1 MSKKTLKKLTIV
13 AIATILA
20 SCANSEEKVESVDS
34 DSNPGFVDK
43 ISKSSNDFSV
53 EPMTLDEFAN
63 SRDDIV
69 FDTYTQNADNVWYY
83 AQFPRK
89 DGDGKAFAMYK
100 SSNKPLV
107 RDEYLAIVTFH
118 EVFWPDG
125 VETLGGISLGD
136 SQEETLE
143 KFNNASRV
151 AEISGDEAYDIK
163 KRYFESQGSLFDGG
177 EGSRENDTYY
187 YIEGEGY
194 SVLALFGDGI
204 LNDICFRL
212 PY

>member
-1 MSKKTLKKLTIV
+1 MNRKILKKLTV
-13 AIATILA
+13 AAIAAMLA
-20 SCANSEEKVESVDS
+20 SCSNSKEGVDS
-34 DSNPGFVDK
+34 SSNQGFMDK

-69 FDTYTQNADNVWYY
+69 FDTYTQNANDIWYY

-100 SSNKPLV
+100 SSYKPLV

-143 KFNNASRV
+143 KFSNASRI

-163 KRYFESQGSLFDGG
+163 KRYFESQGSLFNGG